1 MRSFLYRKADRYDR
15 MLKWLH
21 GDTVGERF
29 GEIATRIGEGR
40 RVLDLGA
47 GTCALAEYLHP
58 TCSYLGAEL
67 NAEFRAHAAARGLE
81 VIELNV
87 FDFAAY
93 PQSIDVVVAADLL
106 HHLVP
111 SVNEFLRGL
120 GASRIPLVVICE
132 SYPYGA
138 SLFTKIFGPILDNDG
153 VNNLPARLRHHLFDE
168 FTEERLRRDM
178 RAAFPGRESHF
189 NVLSERTAPGKEKR
203 GWDTMIA
210 SFQLP
215 EGQS

>member
-15 MLKWLH
+15 MLRWLH
-21 GDTVGERF
+21 GDTLGERF
-29 GEIATRIGEGR
+29 GEIAARIGENR

-47 GTCALAEYLHP
+47 GTCTLADYLHP
-58 TCSYLGAEL
+58 SCSYVGAEL
-67 NAEFRAHAAARGLE
+67 NEGFRAHARARGLE
-81 VIELNV
+81 VIDLNV

-93 PQSIDVVVAADLL
+93 PDNVDVVVAADLL

-111 SVNEFLRGL
+111 NVNRFLKGL
-120 GASRIPLVVICE
+120 GASAIPMVVICE

-138 SLFTKIFGPILDNDG
+138 SLFTKVFGPLLDNDG

-178 RAAFPGRESHF
+178 AAAFPGRESEF
-189 NVLSERTAPGKEKR
+189 KILSERTTPGKERR

-210 SFQLP
+210 SFRLA
-215 EGQS
+215 GAVS